1 MRQPALADPDFS
13 QFPWTSAHFDTL
25 NLIFFDYHILHTV
38 VLFGTTNDTIQR
50 FAANNE
56 NHTDKTS
63 QKFLNKAER
72 SDYKLYLRLKDAVDS
87 IPELLRNHQGD
98 IKQLVG
104 EKGLYRLRV
113 WNVRIIFHPEFP
125 AELIIEGIDFR
136 GNIF

>member
-1 MRQPALADPDFS
+1 MKI
-13 QFPWTSAHFDTL
+13 TL
-25 NLIFFDYHILHTV
+25 TK
-38 VLFGTTNDTIQR
+38 Q
-50 FAANNE
+50 A
-56 NHTDKTS
+56 

-113 WNVRIIFHPEFP
+113 GNVRISAPIKLKKEVAVSRKLPW
-125 AELIIEGIDFR
+125 
-136 GNIF
+136 

>member
-1 MRQPALADPDFS
+1 MK
-13 QFPWTSAHFDTL
+13 TTL
-25 NLIFFDYHILHTV
+25 TK
-38 VLFGTTNDTIQR
+38 Q
-50 FAANNE
+50 A
-56 NHTDKTS
+56 

-113 WNVRIIFHPEFP
+113 GNVRIIFHPEFP

-136 GNIF
+136 GNIY

>member
-1 MRQPALADPDFS
+1 M
-13 QFPWTSAHFDTL
+13 
-25 NLIFFDYHILHTV
+25 